1 MRTRKYEKYIDDPT
15 FPIPKSTRYDHIN
28 RLKESSQAS
37 SSSPSLASLFPG
49 DYFQHHEQSTSEFSA
64 YLSEM
69 AVDKNVVEDFH
80 GMDSNLMEENFT
92 EASYEIEL
100 PVPEE
105 TTEIA
110 IDVMHDNSDFSTDS
124 DSDNDAEVSSSDSS
138 EEIDDSDTDSD
149 SLDSPDESES
159 NVSKGKTFSAQENAC
174 MAILALISRHCMT
187 TEAAKDILDLLKL
200 ICPENVTVQT
210 LNFTSVQQVCG
221 NCEIFVYD
229 ICERCLALFPKD
241 REDQVICSTVGCDGY
256 VFESTCTIIL
266 NIHMDIYFWFH

>member
-1 MRTRKYEKYIDDPT
+1 
-15 FPIPKSTRYDHIN
+15 
-28 RLKESSQAS
+28 
-37 SSSPSLASLFPG
+37 
-49 DYFQHHEQSTSEFSA
+49 
-64 YLSEM
+64 M

-105 TTEIA
+105 TTEIP
-110 IDVMHDNSDFSTDS
+110 IDVMHEHTDFSADS

-138 EEIDDSDTDSD
+138 EEIDDSDTNSD

-210 LNFTSVQQVCG
+210 LILQVYNKCVETVRFLFMTSVKDVLPFFLRTERIKSFVQQWAVMG
-221 NCEIFVYD
+221 M
-229 ICERCLALFPKD
+229 
-241 REDQVICSTVGCDGY
+241 S
-256 VFESTCTIIL
+256 L
-266 NIHMDIYFWFH
+266 NLHVQLY